1 MKCIFLKQH
10 DPPQSYTL
18 SYAWISV
25 HNQRPSY
32 IGHYILGY
40 IYLYMS
46 GYRTGID
53 EADITVLGVVV
64 AVDRCDAKSLP
75 VRKRTRFMGRGH
87 LGSQSAVVLNG

>member
-1 MKCIFLKQH
+1 MLFSALNVCASLKCDKNPSVVIMKCIFLKQH

-53 EADITVLGVVV
+53 EADMKYYC
-64 AVDRCDAKSLP
+64 ARCCSGCGPL
-75 VRKRTRFMGRGH
+75 
-87 LGSQSAVVLNG
+87 